1 MYAHT
6 LPRDPNM
13 LGGEVAMWSE
23 YVDVQALGNIWSLL
37 WVVEGLEDKVD
48 DDDEV
53 TKFSLNKR
61 YTCNVSVRSCICR
74 DVLVGVIYEVVSAR
88 CILLKI

>member
-53 TKFSLNKR
+53 TKFS
-61 YTCNVSVRSCICR
+61 
-74 DVLVGVIYEVVSAR
+74 
-88 CILLKI
+88 